1 MKKDY
6 WKIDKHNHTKEQSDF
21 ILGNPHGEENPTKI
35 PLYRCIKST
44 KIKPQTNALPPC
56 RYVSLSLPYALYT
69 SECVCSNEEHTSST
83 LLFFT
88 LHFFPNKSAP
98 TNLLGQLHPR
108 SHKQYYIIF
117 KRVLFTRLTM
127 EVLPNDF
134 MMTKYNSNIP
144 MEE

>member
-1 MKKDY
+1 MYQKYKY
-6 WKIDKHNHTKEQSDF
+6 KTPNGCSFSFHIYLSLSPMRNTQVSVCVQMRSTSVLF
-21 ILGNPHGEENPTKI
+21 ILYL
-35 PLYRCIKST
+35 PLD
-44 KIKPQTNALPPC
+44 
-56 RYVSLSLPYALYT
+56 
-69 SECVCSNEEHTSST
+69 
-83 LLFFT
+83 
-88 LHFFPNKSAP
+88 FFPNKSAP